1 MCCWVASFDTETLGE
16 FSVWGWQLWNVKES
30 MHVWLF
36 LFLGI
41 CISIVYLLMYHLL
54 YHLYRCIYPSIIYLL
69 FYHSSLHHL
78 PINYLLCIYLRI
90 YHLSLSPLYIYW
102 PFIFI
107 SFTHPLIIFHLSLSS
122 VYEPV
127 IYHLSLVHH
136 STYTDF
142 SSQISIAYKNLNVAV
157 EWMIK
162 ATIGVRLIQECTE
175 AKEKGLKGHLA
186 KHHHPGVIRQDK
198 DRRDSIVFCEST
210 NHCGKYKWWLSTHA

>member
-1 MCCWVASFDTETLGE
+1 
-16 FSVWGWQLWNVKES
+16 
-30 MHVWLF
+30 
-36 LFLGI
+36 
-41 CISIVYLLMYHLL
+41 MYHLL

-127 IYHLSLVHH
+127 IYRLSLVHY

-198 DRRDSIVFCEST
+198 VRRDSIVFGFCEST